1 MDSER
6 YYLSEQDRRDRHDQV
21 DAEMGGTGRGCGGSF
36 TDTSAPCGGCIDC
49 MHAMVA
55 YGFWIE
61 RSWANLVH
69 AAGLE
74 VAGNLTFMLPGPRPE
89 YHDDYGH
96 FCAGERTP

>member
-21 DAEMGGTGRGCGGSF
+21 EKEMGGTGRGCGGSF

-49 MHAMVA
+49 IHGMVA

-74 VAGNLTFMLPGPRPE
+74 LAEPILIPYLGHFE
-89 YHDDYGH
+89 YHDAYGH